1 MSRRIPL
8 AIGVMVAGAGGYYL
22 YSAGGD
28 PKVAQKKV
36 EHDAASA
43 KASLKGEKVSGEE
56 AKKQGEEWAKVAGSK
71 LDNTV
76 EDVRSRVHQADK
88 TISTK
93 MGEAETKF
101 DKLKNDG
108 SAQFDKTKKDTGK
121 ELNNAIDKFDKTV
134 EKKTADAK
142 SGISSWFGFG
152 K

>member
-1 MSRRIPL
+1 MPYPQL
-8 AIGVMVAGAGGYYL
+8 TFL
-22 YSAGGD
+22 HPD
-28 PKVAQKKV
+28 
-36 EHDAASA
+36 DAASA

-71 LDNTV
+71 LDNTVSWTIHPSSSSSSSSSLNRVCSQV